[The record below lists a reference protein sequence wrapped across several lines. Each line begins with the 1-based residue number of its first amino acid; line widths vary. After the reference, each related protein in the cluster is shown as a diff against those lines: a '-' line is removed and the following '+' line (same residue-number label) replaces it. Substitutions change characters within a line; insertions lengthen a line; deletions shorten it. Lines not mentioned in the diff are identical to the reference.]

1 MTLNY
6 KCPGCGGPMEFS
18 AEEQVL
24 KCTFCGNTLPID
36 AELEDQVES
45 STESEKEPEPEYD
58 EYHGYK
64 CPSCGAEIVTDDN
77 TTATFCSFCGNP
89 TMMED
94 RMDGVRRPSRV
105 IPFMLDKQAAREN
118 FRGWTRKGLL
128 TPGEFRKK
136 ATIEKLTGMYVP
148 FWLYDYNANVR
159 MTARCTR
166 TRREYHGDDEIIYT
180 DHFLVN
186 RHIQADYDKLPAD
199 ASEKMDDDLMDM
211 LEPFEYNKL
220 TSFNMGYL
228 SGYYAEK
235 YDYTSADM
243 KDRIETRVKKYA
255 DDAARS
261 TIIGYDSVRPIS
273 TNYALRCT
281 NTEYVM
287 MPVWMLNYYW
297 KGKLQTVAINGETG
311 KRAGKLP
318 SSPLRVFLWWAGIS
332 VGSFGICLLYNLL
345 K

>member
-6 KCPGCGGPMEFS
+6 KCPNCGGAMEFDADS
-18 AEEQVL
+18 QML
-24 KCTFCGNTLPID
+24 KCQFCDTTLPID
-36 AELEDQVES
+36 SELESQVEA

-58 EYHGYK
+58 DYHGYK

-94 RMDGVRRPSRV
+94 RMSGVRRPSRL
-105 IPFMLDKQAAREN
+105 IPFVLDKQAAIAN
-118 FRGWTRKGLL
+118 FKEWTKKGLL
-128 TPGEFRKK
+128 TPSEFRKK

-148 FWLYDYNANVR
+148 FWLYDYDADVS
-159 MTARCTR
+159 MTARATR
-166 TRREYHGDDEIIYT
+166 TRHERRGNKEIIYT

-186 RHIQADYDKLPAD
+186 RRVFVSYDKLPAD
-199 ASEKMDDDLMDM
+199 ASEKMDDDLMDT
-211 LEPFEYNKL
+211 LEPFEYDKL
-220 TSFNMGYL
+220 KDFNMGYM

-235 YDYTSADM
+235 YDYTSQDM
-243 KDRIETRVKKYA
+243 KERIEKRVKEYG

-261 TIIGYDSVRPIS
+261 TILGYETVMPIA
-273 TNYALRCT
+273 TNYRLKCS

-287 MPVWMLNYYW
+287 MPVWMLNYKW
-297 KGKLQTVAINGETG
+297 KGERQTVAINGETG

-318 SSPLRVFLWWAGIS
+318 SSGARIAAWWSGITFVCFGIS
-332 VGSFGICLLYNLL
+332 MLIQLFH
-345 K
+345 